1 MSNQQQTNTGGEETQ
16 ERGEKAYADSLS
28 EKTNVFFKS
37 MQMIANKLLLIDF
50 LKDNSGYRF
59 YLFLLWLGFAGVIYS
74 ITLGLKSSQTIFVM
88 YCCNVWFI
96 SLAVLFLFIVRRN
109 K

>member
-1 MSNQQQTNTGGEETQ
+1 MSNEEQTNTASEETQ

-37 MQMIANKLLLIDF
+37 MQMIANKLFLIDF
-50 LKDNSGYRF
+50 LKDSSGYKF

-74 ITLGLKSSQTIFVM
+74 ITLGLKSSQTVFVM

-96 SLAVLFLFIVRRN
+96 ALAVLFLFIVRSN